1 MKIPDRPKKGMTR
14 REFVKKG
21 IQGGIIVTAT
31 PVIMSSLLSGCA
43 PSPVAPKVPWQLT
56 PEILQKLL
64 DVALS
69 KGGDFADIYVEH
81 RVSTQISLEENLIKS
96 LDYGI
101 NQGVGIRVIAG
112 EEVGYSYTDDLAM
125 KKLEETARTA
135 AYIAATGIKPSI
147 ANLSER
153 SVKKNIIVEIGMEK
167 VIEKKKVL
175 LMQAANEAARA
186 FDPAVKEVT
195 VRYSDEIKN
204 LIIANSE
211 GRLVHDEQPLFRL
224 GVSALAVRNGV
235 RQMGSESLSER
246 SGYEVFKRVSPAD
259 LGKEAARQAVSML
272 DAREAP
278 TGEMPV
284 IIANGWGGVL
294 IHEAIGHGFEGDFIR
309 KKTSFYTDKVGEKV
323 ASENVSIVD
332 DGSLRNRRGTLNA
345 DDEGTITRRNILIEN
360 GICQGF
366 LYDIFNAGL
375 MKTYSTGNARRQSFR
390 YIPIPRMT
398 NTFMLAGEDAAE
410 DMVRRTRSGLRVRK
424 LGGGQVDITS
434 GNFVFQVTEAYM
446 IERGRTTY
454 PVKGATLIGNGP
466 EVLTKVD
473 MVGPD
478 LDYGPGSCGKD
489 GQSVPC
495 CVGQPTVRISAITV
509 GGTRV

>member
-1 MKIPDRPKKGMTR
+1 MKIPDRPKRAMTR

-21 IQGGIIVTAT
+21 LQGGIIVTAT
-31 PVIMSSLLSGCA
+31 PVIISGLLSGCA
-43 PSPVAPKVPWQLT
+43 PTPVAPKVPWQLT

-64 DVALS
+64 DIALS

-81 RVSTQISLEENLIKS
+81 RINTQISLEENLIKS

-101 NQGVGIRVIAG
+101 SQGVGIRVIAG
-112 EEVGYSYTDDLAM
+112 EEIGYSYTDDLSI

-135 AYIAATGIKPSI
+135 AYIAATGVKPSI

-153 SVKKNIIVEIGMEK
+153 SVKKNIKVEVGMDK

-175 LMQAANEAARA
+175 LLQEVNEAARA

-211 GRLVHDEQPLFRL
+211 GRMVHDQQPLFYL
-224 GVSALAVRNGV
+224 GTSALAVRNGV
-235 RQMGSESLSER
+235 RQMGSDSISER

-259 LGKEAARQAVSML
+259 LGKEAARQAVAML

-284 IIANGWGGVL
+284 ILPNGWGGVL

-309 KKTSFYTDKVGEKV
+309 KKTSFYTDKVGKEV
-323 ASENVSIVD
+323 ASSKVSIVD
-332 DGSLRNRRGTLNA
+332 DGTLLNRRGTLNA
-345 DDEGTITRRNILIEN
+345 DDEGTITRRNLLIEN
-360 GICQGF
+360 GICTGF
-366 LYDIFNAGL
+366 LYDIFNARL

-398 NTFMLAGEDAAE
+398 NTYMLAGEDAVE
-410 DMVRRTRSGLRVRK
+410 DMIRRTRRGLRVRK

-434 GNFVFQVTEAYM
+434 GNFVFRVAEAYM
-446 IERGRTTY
+446 IERGRITY

-478 LDYGPGSCGKD
+478 LDYGVGTCGKG
-489 GQSVPC
+489 GQGAPV
-495 CVGQPTVRISAITV
+495 CVGQPSVRISAITI
-509 GGTRV
+509 GGTKV

>member
-1 MKIPDRPKKGMTR
+1 MKIPERPKKGMTR

-81 RVSTQISLEENLIKS
+81 RISTQLSLEENLIKS

-101 NQGVGIRVIAG
+101 SQGVGIRVVAG

-147 ANLSER
+147 VNLAER
-153 SVKKNIIVEIGMEK
+153 SVKKNIIVEIGMDK

-186 FDPAVKEVT
+186 FDPTVKEVT
-195 VRYSDEIKN
+195 VRYSDEIN
-204 LIIANSE
+204 NVIIANSE

-224 GVSALAVRNGV
+224 GVSALAVRNDV

-309 KKTSFYTDKVGEKV
+309 KKTSFYTDKVGQKV
-323 ASENVSIVD
+323 ASEKVSIMD
-332 DGSLRNRRGTLNA
+332 DGTLRNHRGTLNA

-434 GNFVFQVTEAYM
+434 GNFVFRVTEAYM

-478 LDYGPGSCGKD
+478 LDYGPGTCGKD
-489 GQSVPC
+489 GQGVPC
-495 CVGQPTVRISAITV
+495 DVGQPTVRISAITV